1 MGDPKGTEVVDDLGE
16 ILNQEV
22 VFQEETEVLLV
33 EEEAH
38 QAEEEVLL
46 VEVDSKVVVFQE
58 VNQALVEIEIVE
70 IANHQVAVATEEEV
84 GNKLKEEL
92 IKIKNGN

>member
-1 MGDPKGTEVVDDLGE
+1 
-16 ILNQEV
+16 
-22 VFQEETEVLLV
+22 
-33 EEEAH
+33 
-38 QAEEEVLL
+38 
-46 VEVDSKVVVFQE
+46 VEVDSKAVVFQE

>member
-16 ILNQEV
+16 ILNQE
-22 VFQEETEVLLV
+22 
-33 EEEAH
+33 
-38 QAEEEVLL
+38 
-46 VEVDSKVVVFQE
+46 VVFQE

>member
-16 ILNQEV
+16 ILNQVV
-22 VFQEETEVLLV
+22 VFQVETEVLLV

-38 QAEEEVLL
+38 QAEEEVLP
-46 VEVDSKVVVFQE
+46 VEVGSKAVVFQE